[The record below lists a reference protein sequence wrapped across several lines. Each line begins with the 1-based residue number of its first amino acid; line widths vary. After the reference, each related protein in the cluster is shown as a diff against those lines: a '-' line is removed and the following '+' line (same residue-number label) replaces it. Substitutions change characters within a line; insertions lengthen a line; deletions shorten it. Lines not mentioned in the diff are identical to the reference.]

1 MRRRAAAATA
11 AHKGGQSSGWDNQ
24 STRCANELHISLCCL
39 ATAQFFAQ
47 MVHVQQDV
55 TVLILIKI
63 KLQQLA
69 MQRRHRRA
77 NADIPLNGICKLLHQ
92 LLQHKIK

>member
-1 MRRRAAAATA
+1 
-11 AHKGGQSSGWDNQ
+11 
-24 STRCANELHISLCCL
+24 
-39 ATAQFFAQ
+39 